1 MSQTWD
7 STAPA
12 KTNEWD
18 DDLLAMK
25 NKFDTLQSSFSGS
38 TAPTSPVAGQVW
50 HDTGSGTLKAYPDS
64 GSTWLAILKGDAS
77 LKIPVYRND
86 TCEGWTIDSSVTDRV
101 LALKGGTGAYNA
113 NGGTNAGTAW
123 ATLKAHT
130 HDDGTLAS
138 ASHNHKV
145 VDVPVGT
152 AGDDHIHNSGGS
164 EIDLPKRGSSGGDY
178 FSVASGSYRLNADM
192 YTSNA
197 TPSLSGNT
205 GAQSTTEVRMQAA
218 LMTLQYP
225 DLT

>member
-12 KTNEWD
+12 QTNEWD

-25 NKFDTLQSSFSGS
+25 NKFDTLQSSFSGA

-101 LALKGGTGAYNA
+101 IALKGGSQAYNA
-113 NGGTNAGTAW
+113 NGGTNAGTW
-123 ATLKAHT
+123 QTEDHTLTTAE
-130 HDDGTLAS
+130 
-138 ASHNHKV
+138 
-145 VDVPVGT
+145 VPNLNIQVRDNAGAGGGQNTIQVFTNNNGSYVTVGT
-152 AGDDHIHNSGGS
+152 TTNSGG
-164 EIDLPKRGSSGGDY
+164 GGHNHGTNQR
-178 FSVASGSYRLNADM
+178 VA
-192 YTSNA
+192 
-197 TPSLSGNT
+197 
-205 GAQSTTEVRMQAA
+205 AA
-218 LMTLQYP
+218 LCTLQYP
-225 DLT
+225 DLS